1 MLRSIFVNAIIFKG
15 KVSYPKDICFGPHT
29 LILQQLCCNI
39 IHNILF
45 LKIEIFWDRD
55 VEVLTNGYRGKLI
68 NMDPNKDFF
77 ELWLPLDFNVVT
89 AVDVKFVHNLR
100 DKPRGIANGRF
111 PTPILNKFLHT
122 QNPKIF

>member
-55 VEVLTNGYRGKLI
+55 VEVLTYGYREKLI
-68 NMDPNKDFF
+68 DMALHKYFF
-77 ELWLPLDFNVVT
+77 SNWGSLWTRMLS
-89 AVDVKFVHNLR
+89 LR
-100 DKPRGIANGRF
+100 LA
-111 PTPILNKFLHT
+111 
-122 QNPKIF
+122 